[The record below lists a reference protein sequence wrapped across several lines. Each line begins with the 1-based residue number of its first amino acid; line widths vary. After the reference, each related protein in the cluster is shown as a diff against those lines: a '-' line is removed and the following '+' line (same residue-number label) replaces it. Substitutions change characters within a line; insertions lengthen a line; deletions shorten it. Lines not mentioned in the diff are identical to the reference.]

1 VAIIGGP
8 GSSNGPGSSDG
19 AAAAPIVP
27 GSPSGGSEA
36 PLLFLLAASIVAA
49 GYLWFLARRRRRR
62 PEPALAPVTTSP
74 FAGPSRPMPAAP
86 IVPPKPDKV
95 KRTRAPK
102 ANPAVPTSAAASPA
116 APSAALFELSPTEAA
131 PLLRAP
137 LEPYGEALMPRWRRP
152 SLRMAR
158 YASPKVAPEP
168 APALTFAAGASA
180 GLERRLVRYD
190 LVALIDVPDEI
201 KGAQVG
207 QLQANDEV
215 EITGRQGAWV
225 KVRTPLGAEGWIH
238 RTTLQATDRAS
249 EAVKPAP
256 ATEAAAG
263 PVPAVAP
270 DSIEA
275 EVAMGA
281 FAAATAA
288 HERVLEAA
296 RVTAVVSEP
305 QVDSKPAK
313 RPRTRRPV
321 TPKSAPNT

>member
-1 VAIIGGP
+1 
-8 GSSNGPGSSDG
+8 
-19 AAAAPIVP
+19 
-27 GSPSGGSEA
+27 
-36 PLLFLLAASIVAA
+36 
-49 GYLWFLARRRRRR
+49 
-62 PEPALAPVTTSP
+62 VTTSP
-74 FAGPSRPMPAAP
+74 FAGPRRPLPDAL

-102 ANPAVPTSAAASPA
+102 ANAAVPTSAAAIPA
-116 APSAALFELSPTEAA
+116 APSAALFEPSPAEPQAFLAA

-158 YASPKVAPEP
+158 YASPRVAPEP

-190 LVALIDVPDEI
+190 LVALTDVPDEI

-238 RTTLQATDRAS
+238 RTTLRPMDKAP
-249 EAVKPAP
+249 EEVKLGPA
-256 ATEAAAG
+256 AELSAA
-263 PVPAVAP
+263 PLTAVAP

-275 EVAMGA
+275 EAAMGA

-288 HERVLEAA
+288 HDRALEAA
-296 RVTAVVSEP
+296 RVTAAVAEP
-305 QVDSKPAK
+305 QLDSKPAK
-313 RPRTRRPV
+313 RPRTRRPT
-321 TPKSAPNT
+321 TPKSAPKT